1 MMLSLPDSEVKV
13 MLVDPEGL
21 NGTGTLKEWRKKL
34 QQLLI
39 AAILASVRCLLICNT
54 KESLT
59 LLEGKIKDIAAYR
72 QEFGLVDDP
81 ILLLFNNKLGKPKT
95 SSIQWRSASAN
106 TA

>member
-13 MLVDPEGL
+13 MLVDLEGL
-21 NGTGTLKEWRKKL
+21 NGTGTLKGRVKKL
-34 QQLLI
+34 QQSLI
-39 AAILASVRCLLICNT
+39 AAILASVRCLLISNT

-59 LLEGKIKDIAAYR
+59 LLEGKIKDIAVYR
-72 QEFGLVDDP
+72 QEFGLVVDP
-81 ILLLFNNKLGKPKT
+81 ILLLFNDKLGKTKT